1 MRKKVASFIIL
12 VLSDLL
18 VIFVSFW
25 VAYLIRRQILPHIFT
40 EFKGRQ
46 LFPFSVFLSQYYL
59 TIIWIIVFAYE
70 RLYTKRYL
78 FWQEA
83 KVLLKSATI
92 SSTLIILMIFI
103 TRQQIKFSR
112 TIVVSAWLLSLFLF
126 PLFRYYIKVLLV
138 KTNLWK
144 RKILILG
151 VHQTSFSILKNI
163 RKNKTTGYEVLGFL
177 DNDQEKIG
185 KKFGG
190 VKVIGNLSDI
200 ENITKKYQSKD
211 LMITTPHL
219 PRRKLKELLLKYQNI
234 SDSMWLIPRSG
245 DFITE
250 GVELEV
256 IGDVLT
262 LYIKKNLVR
271 PWNTFIKNLF
281 DKVITLI
288 LIVLFLPLFLVI
300 AFSIKLDSEGPIIF
314 IQKRLGKGKKIF
326 NLFKFRS
333 MFVNSD
339 KRLAEY
345 LNENERARE
354 DWEKYKKL
362 KKYDPRV
369 TRMGKII
376 RRYSLDEL
384 PQLFNVLIGK
394 MSLVGPRPYLYEEL
408 KEEELFTNIIAKV
421 RPGITGLWQISG
433 RSELSFQDR
442 LSLDEYYIRNWSLWL
457 DTVILIKSIKALF
470 SSKGAY

>member
-59 TIIWIIVFAYE
+59 TIIWISVFAYE

-112 TIVVSAWLLSLFLF
+112 TIVVSAWLISLFLF

-190 VKVIGNLSDI
+190 VKVIGTLSDI

-288 LIVLFLPLFLVI
+288 LIVLFLPLFLAI
-300 AFSIKLDSEGPIIF
+300 AFSIKLDSKGPIIF

-345 LNENERARE
+345 LNDNERARE
-354 DWEKYKKL
+354 EWEKYKKL
-362 KKYDPRV
+362 KRYDPRV

>member
-18 VIFVSFW
+18 VIVVSFW

-112 TIVVSAWLLSLFLF
+112 TIVVSAWLISLFLF
-126 PLFRYYIKVLLV
+126 PLFRYYIKILLV

-345 LNENERARE
+345 LNDNERARE
-354 DWEKYKKL
+354 EWEKYKKL